1 MQKEKNYF
9 QEKYKDFLKI
19 PKEGDFVKGKVI
31 QKGKGGIVLEL
42 GNFKM
47 GIIKKDDLI
56 RSGQTPSGIK
66 IGEEITAKI
75 VNLEN
80 DEGFAEL
87 SLREATEDLNWK
99 KLEELNKKGEKLSLK
114 VYGANKGGLI
124 FNVSGLQGFLPAS
137 QLSAKHY
144 PKLEN
149 PSPDKV
155 FEKLK
160 ELIGEEIEV
169 KIITLDPK
177 KARLILSER

>member
-1 MQKEKNYF
+1 MQKEKDYF
-9 QEKYKDFLKI
+9 QEKYKDFLRI
-19 PKEGDFVKGKVI
+19 PKEGDFVKGKVV
-31 QKGKGGIVLEL
+31 QKSKGGVVLEL

-56 RSGQTPSGIK
+56 WFDQSTSK
-66 IGEEITAKI
+66 IEIGDEITAKI

-80 DEGFAEL
+80 EEGFVDL
-87 SLREATEDLNWK
+87 SLREAAEDMNWK
-99 KLEELNKKGEKLSLK
+99 KLEELNEKGEKLSLK

-124 FNVSGLQGFLPAS
+124 FNISGLQGFLPAS

-160 ELIGEEIEV
+160 ELVGKEIEV
-169 KIITLDPK
+169 KIINLDK
-177 KARLILSER
+177 KKGKLIFSEK

>member
-1 MQKEKNYF
+1 
-9 QEKYKDFLKI
+9 
-19 PKEGDFVKGKVI
+19 
-31 QKGKGGIVLEL
+31 
-42 GNFKM
+42 
-47 GIIKKDDLI
+47 
-56 RSGQTPSGIK
+56 
-66 IGEEITAKI
+66 
-75 VNLEN
+75 
-80 DEGFAEL
+80 L